1 MEFNVLEEFWGFTL
15 FYEEN
20 IFGGINICCFLGAW
34 AGFHVALLRR
44 GVSLCCF
51 CAWGNLM
58 CECVW
63 VYTVKFECKSMYP

>member
-34 AGFHVALLRR
+34 AEFHVSPLR
-44 GVSLCCF
+44 GGAVSVSLWVF
-51 CAWGNLM
+51 WGNLSL
-58 CECVW
+58 CAGLWW
-63 VYTVKFECKSMYP
+63 V